1 MLRRKNIVVLFM
13 ALILTIAI
21 FAVLSINSTR
31 KGGEG
36 TGMFEV
42 NSNSLSIYVNE
53 KKIQTY
59 SGKEQNEIVAHMKN
73 FETVSNLDIKFDESF
88 NIKIDCN
95 NDIGIMYL
103 RSQDK
108 ICYLKNKDKAYQL
121 SKEDYDFIINKVE
134 EE

>member
-1 MLRRKNIVVLFM
+1 MLRRKSIFVFFVVL
-13 ALILTIAI
+13 ILAIAI
-21 FAVLSINSTR
+21 LAVLSSNSTR

-36 TGMFEV
+36 MGMFEV
-42 NSNSLSIYVNE
+42 NSNSLSIYINDT
-53 KKIQTY
+53 KIKTY
-59 SGKEQNEIVAHMKN
+59 SDKERNEILAHMKN
-73 FETVSNLDIKFDESF
+73 FETVSNSDSKFDESF

-95 NDIGIMYL
+95 NDIGVMYL
-103 RSQDK
+103 RKQDR

>member
-1 MLRRKNIVVLFM
+1 MLRRNSIFVFFVVL
-13 ALILTIAI
+13 ILAIAI
-21 FAVLSINSTR
+21 LAVLSSNSTR

-42 NSNSLSIYVNE
+42 NSNSLSIYVNDT
-53 KKIQTY
+53 KKTY
-59 SGKEQNEIVAHMKN
+59 SDKEQNEIVAHMKN
-73 FETVSNLDIKFDESF
+73 FETVSNSDIKFVESF
-88 NIKIDCN
+88 NIKLDCN

>member
-1 MLRRKNIVVLFM
+1 M
-13 ALILTIAI
+13 A
-21 FAVLSINSTR
+21 R
-31 KGGEG
+31 GE
-36 TGMFEV
+36 
-42 NSNSLSIYVNE
+42 N
-53 KKIQTY
+53 
-59 SGKEQNEIVAHMKN
+59 KEQNEIVAHMKN

-108 ICYLKNKDKAYQL
+108 ICYLKSKDKAYQL

>member
-1 MLRRKNIVVLFM
+1 MKKILSLAAICVITIVSIS
-13 ALILTIAI
+13 LIKYIE
-21 FAVLSINSTR
+21 NSER

-36 TGMFEV
+36 TRMFEV

-108 ICYLKNKDKAYQL
+108 ICYLKSKDKAYQL